1 MVNLSL
7 FMKWRWRLLNRED
20 PSLWKE
26 VLAAKYGDH
35 ILRNVVWSTI
45 PNPRFASTWWKDIGD
60 LEACVDSKNWVAEAL
75 SCRVGNGARTSV
87 WCDKWLQDSALYLRF
102 PRLFSLSNQKEAMI
116 SELVVFEGDR
126 KVWNFSWRRGL
137 FHWVEESVCLLVNS
151 LAHVRNFMYLVKYL
165 NQINSFLLT
174 NFYLYF

>member
-35 ILRNVVWSTI
+35 ILRNVVWPTM

-60 LEACVDSKNWVAEAL
+60 LEACADSKNWVAEAL

-126 KVWNFSWRRGL
+126 QV
-137 FHWVEESVCLLVNS
+137 
-151 LAHVRNFMYLVKYL
+151 
-165 NQINSFLLT
+165 
-174 NFYLYF
+174 